1 MNPALQVQA
10 VRAELGLGELE
21 LSGHVR
27 QVAASV
33 APVLAEYVPARQ
45 FVHVALP
52 VLVLY
57 FPATQIAHEPPSGP
71 VNPALQVQAAT
82 VELATDEL
90 ELVGQ
95 VMHVVEIVA
104 PVLVEYVPAKQSV
117 HAALPVLILNLPATQ
132 ISHEPPSGPVNPALQ
147 VQAATAELATDELE
161 LVGQVMHV
169 VEIVAPVLV
178 EYVPAKQ
185 SVHAALP
192 VLILNLPATQI
203 AHEPPSG
210 PVNPALQVQ
219 AATAELATDELELVG
234 QVMHVE
240 EIVAP
245 VLVEYVPA
253 PQSVHTA
260 LPLVVLYFPATQ
272 PVHVPPSGPV
282 NPALQGMDTQAV
294 FDELPLGEVVPAGQV
309 MHALAPTIDEYA
321 PARQFVQTFTL
332 VAAVTPEYLPTE
344 HPVQA
349 LVPVAVV
356 YVPARQFGQAAAP
369 STPEYFPT
377 AQYEQET
384 VLVDAANL
392 PTAQFVQ
399 TFTLVAPVALE
410 NFPDIHPV
418 QALIPIAAEYF
429 PGSQSTQ
436 FPGVPYEPIAQ
447 PALTHTLEPAI
458 DVFPAAQGI
467 QSPYPP
473 VEYVLTGQ
481 LGHIL
486 ATSTLH

>member
-1 MNPALQVQA
+1 
-10 VRAELGLGELE
+10 
-21 LSGHVR
+21 
-27 QVAASV
+27 
-33 APVLAEYVPARQ
+33 
-45 FVHVALP
+45 
-52 VLVLY
+52 
-57 FPATQIAHEPPSGP
+57 
-71 VNPALQVQAAT
+71 
-82 VELATDEL
+82 
-90 ELVGQ
+90 
-95 VMHVVEIVA
+95 
-104 PVLVEYVPAKQSV
+104 
-117 HAALPVLILNLPATQ
+117 
-132 ISHEPPSGPVNPALQ
+132 
-147 VQAATAELATDELE
+147 
-161 LVGQVMHV
+161 
-169 VEIVAPVLV
+169 V

-294 FDELPLGEVVPAGQV
+294 FDELPLEEVVPAGQV

-332 VAAVTPEYLPTE
+332 VAAATPEYLPTE
-344 HPVQA
+344 HPEQA
-349 LVPVAVV
+349 LVPVAIV
-356 YVPARQFGQAAAP
+356 YVPARQFEQAAAP
-369 STPEYFPT
+369 TTPEYFPI

-384 VLVDAANL
+384 VLANPANL

-418 QALIPIAAEYF
+418 QEGLPIATEYF

-458 DVFPAAQGI
+458 DVFPVSQGI

-481 LGHIL
+481 LGHTL
-486 ATSTLH
+486 ASSTLHSLLHPQQ